1 VFLPAPTLDDTRWT
15 ELVEEGR
22 ALIPLYA
29 PEWTDHNLSDPG
41 VTFAELFAWLAEMQ
55 VFQVDQVPERHRRKF
70 LALVGIEP
78 EAPRP
83 AQTVVRFALPAGAA
97 PVALPATVEC
107 EGRDPAADLVRVRT
121 LRALRVVPAAVEA
134 IVVRTEARTQDVT
147 ARWRRGEGFA
157 AFGDDPQPGATL
169 ELALDAPL
177 PVGETATITLTCA
190 GARGGAAERARLL
203 EVAALAGRA
212 CRPPDALVCCDDP
225 GPAEADGAAH
235 GPAPRPV
242 HHSARVAWEILVAGG
257 RWRAAGEVIDD
268 TRSLTLDGPID
279 VAVGEAMAPRDGDG
293 RYVLRCRFAGGAYD
307 EAPVLRDVALN
318 GVAAEQ
324 AVPAAASWPLAKDA
338 VVAGTPQPGTV
349 QPLGIELDK
358 GGAISRL
365 DATDAAAPA
374 VLVLAYGAPP
384 GGGPTVLTVE
394 ARVVGHGTDAPD
406 QEVALAPAPVD
417 AGSVR
422 LWTGAGSSWRRWA
435 LRADLD
441 ASGPADPHAVLDAA
455 AAVVRFGD
463 GARGLA
469 PSKGDLIVAAYR
481 TTLAQLG
488 DVAAATIDAVADD
501 DHNRALLGGPA
512 PVTVTNPVPATGGA
526 GAETLEHAEGRAGE
540 LTTQVTRAVTLDDC
554 ERLAVA
560 TPGVALARAS
570 ARANL
575 HPGFPCV
582 SATGVVTV
590 VVVPFLPADRPLP
603 SAGLL
608 RAVSAYLDARRIV
621 GTRIEVTG
629 PTYTE
634 VSIRAQV
641 RALRLAS
648 LADVRDAVVAALDA
662 FLHPLHGG
670 PAGTGWP
677 LGRDV
682 VRSEVMQ
689 EIDDVP
695 GVDHVLALDLI
706 GPDGASCGNLCV
718 GPLGLV
724 AAGAH
729 EIEVVRA

>member
-1 VFLPAPTLDDTRWT
+1 MFLPAPALDDTRWS

-55 VFQVDQVPERHRRKF
+55 VFQVDQVPERHRGKF

-78 EAPRP
+78 EGPRP
-83 AQTVVRFALPAGAA
+83 ARTVVRFALPSGAA
-97 PVALPATVEC
+97 PVALPATIEC

-157 AFGDDPQPGATL
+157 AFGDDPRPGATL

-177 PVGETATITLTCA
+177 PVGETATVAVTCA
-190 GARGGAAERARLL
+190 GARSAVAERARLL

-212 CRPPDALVCCDDP
+212 CRPPDALVCCDE
-225 GPAEADGAAH
+225 PAPADGAAH
-235 GPAPRPV
+235 GPAPLPA

-257 RWRAAGEVIDD
+257 RWRAAGEVVDD
-268 TRSLTLDGPID
+268 TRALTLDGHVD
-279 VAVGEAMAPRDGDG
+279 VAVAEAMAPRDGDD

-324 AVPAAASWPLAKDA
+324 AVPAAASWPLAGDA
-338 VVAGTPQPGTV
+338 VVVGTPQPGAV
-349 QPLGIELDK
+349 QPLGVELGE

-365 DATDAAAPA
+365 DVIDDAAPA

-384 GGGPTVLTVE
+384 GGGPAVLTVE
-394 ARVVGHGTDAPD
+394 ARLVGRGTDAPC
-406 QEVALAPAPVD
+406 QEVALAPAAVD

-435 LRADLD
+435 LRVDLD
-441 ASGPADPHAVLDAA
+441 ASGPADAHAVLDAA
-455 AAVVRFGD
+455 AGVVRFGD
-463 GARGLA
+463 GAHGLA

-481 TTLAQLG
+481 TTLAPLG
-488 DVAAATIDAVADD
+488 NVAAGTIDAVADD
-501 DHNRALLGGPA
+501 DHNRALLGGA
-512 PVTVTNPVPATGGA
+512 AEVTVTNPVAATGGA

-590 VVVPFLPADRPLP
+590 VVVPFLPAGRPAP

-621 GTRIEVTG
+621 GTRMEVTG

-634 VSIRAQV
+634 VRVRARV

-648 LADVRDAVVAALDA
+648 LADVRDAVVASLDA

-670 PAGTGWP
+670 PAATGWP

-682 VRSEVMQ
+682 VRSEVLQ
-689 EIDDVP
+689 EIDDVT